1 VEFGAIS
8 GGQSPDPVVFRE
20 IGREELEIMNI
31 DKDLA
36 ILLQEGKEEWTKYQ
50 GNWELREFSKMGK
63 FMKYVYADR
72 NNPVK
77 ERGSG
82 ESKERGRILK

>member
-1 VEFGAIS
+1 
-8 GGQSPDPVVFRE
+8 
-20 IGREELEIMNI
+20 
-31 DKDLA
+31 
-36 ILLQEGKEEWTKYQ
+36 
-50 GNWELREFSKMGK
+50 MGK